1 MPEYSQI
8 QTYLKCD
15 NSNIKE
21 IMTDFIHALNKC
33 GINDAAIINDFN
45 RLEWQIDE
53 DGSLYVN
60 GGDTTKELMIDEQ
73 WLHIRPFVMGWT
85 SKSIKELKQSWLE
98 VSLLFWTEEI
108 VQDSFN
114 YVLKEKYR
122 SMIWKLMNIFSHFP
136 NQSGVYFT
144 NEATDGRPWEALIQ
158 NDSDNMWM
166 FDAVIMNKKNMDFYE
181 GIDESIFFSNVQEK
195 EILIARKE
203 TWVKEP
209 W

>member
-33 GINDAAIINDFN
+33 GINDAAIISDFN

-60 GGDTTKELMIDEQ
+60 GGDTTKELMIDGQ

-122 SMIWKLMNIFSHFP
+122 SVIWKLMNIFSHFP
-136 NQSGVYFT
+136 RACTQTYLSQIRI
-144 NEATDGRPWEALIQ
+144 EIKAKKALNIL
-158 NDSDNMWM
+158 
-166 FDAVIMNKKNMDFYE
+166 AVL
-181 GIDESIFFSNVQEK
+181 S
-195 EILIARKE
+195 
-203 TWVKEP
+203 
-209 W
+209 